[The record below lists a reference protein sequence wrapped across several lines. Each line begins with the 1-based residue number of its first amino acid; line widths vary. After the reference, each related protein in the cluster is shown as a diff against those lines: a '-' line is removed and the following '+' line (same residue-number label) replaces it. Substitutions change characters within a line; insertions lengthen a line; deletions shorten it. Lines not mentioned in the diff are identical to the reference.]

1 MFPICAD
8 AYIMKTMTTPVPD
21 SAAPKPAPAPEAEAK
36 KLPAPLLPPEKEG
49 LTTQQKIWLVVAV
62 IVALALLGLA
72 IWAVIFWAGH
82 PASAAIW
89 RDIFIIFMAL
99 ESFVIGVA
107 LIILV
112 VQLAVLTNLLKHEI
126 QPILESTND
135 TVNTV
140 RGTALF
146 VSENLT
152 EPIIKL
158 NSYVAALEK
167 VTNTLGALFSLG
179 RKK

>member
-1 MFPICAD
+1 MTAPTPA
-8 AYIMKTMTTPVPD
+8 ATTPP
-21 SAAPKPAPAPEAEAK
+21 S
-36 KLPAPLLPPEKEG
+36 LPAPTPPPEPEG
-49 LTTQQKIWLVVAV
+49 LTLRQKIGIGVAV
-62 IVALALLGLA
+62 VVGLILVGLA
-72 IWAVIFWAGH
+72 IAGVVYLVNT
-82 PASAAIW
+82 PSQAATW

-99 ESFVIGVA
+99 ESFVIGIA
-107 LIILV
+107 LIILIT
-112 VQLAVLTNLLKHEI
+112 QLAVLTNLLKHEI
-126 QPILESTND
+126 RPILESTNE

-167 VTNTLGALFSLG
+167 VVTALSTVFSLG

>member
-1 MFPICAD
+1 
-8 AYIMKTMTTPVPD
+8 MTAPSPATPPLP
-21 SAAPKPAPAPEAEAK
+21 ALPAPTQPPEAE
-36 KLPAPLLPPEKEG
+36 G
-49 LTTQQKIWLVVAV
+49 LTAQQKIY
-62 IVALALLGLA
+62 VALAVVGVLVIIGLA
-72 IWAVIFWAGH
+72 IAAVVYLVNT
-82 PASAAIW
+82 PSQAATW

-99 ESFVIGVA
+99 ESFVIGIA
-107 LIILV
+107 LIILIT
-112 VQLAVLTNLLKHEI
+112 QLAVLTNLLKHEI
-126 QPILESTND
+126 QPILESTNE

-167 VTNTLGALFSLG
+167 VVTALTTLFSLG

>member
-1 MFPICAD
+1 
-8 AYIMKTMTTPVPD
+8 MTTPPPD
-21 SAAPKPAPAPEAEAK
+21 SAAPQPAPTAAEAK
-36 KLPAPLLPPEKEG
+36 KLPAPPPPPEKEG
-49 LTTQQKIWLVVAV
+49 LTTRQKIGLGVLIVLAL
-62 IVALALLGLA
+62 VALGFV
-72 IWAVIFWAGH
+72 IWVVIFWAGH

-112 VQLAVLTNLLKHEI
+112 VQLAVLTNLLRHEI

-140 RGTALF
+140 RGTAQF
-146 VSENLT
+146 VSDNLT

-167 VTNTLGALFSLG
+167 VANTLSAFFSLG

>member
-1 MFPICAD
+1 MTAPSPVA
-8 AYIMKTMTTPVPD
+8 TTPP
-21 SAAPKPAPAPEAEAK
+21 S
-36 KLPAPLLPPEKEG
+36 LPASTPPPEPEG
-49 LTTQQKIWLVVAV
+49 LTVRQKIGVGVAV
-62 IVALALLGLA
+62 VVGLLIVALAIAGLVYIISTGQTA
-72 IWAVIFWAGH
+72 T
-82 PASAAIW
+82 W
-89 RDIFIIFMAL
+89 RDVFIIFMAL
-99 ESFVIGVA
+99 ESFVIGIA
-107 LIILV
+107 LIILIT
-112 VQLAVLTNLLKHEI
+112 QLAVLTNLLKHEI
-126 QPILESTND
+126 RPILDSTNE

-167 VTNTLGALFSLG
+167 VVTALSTVFSLG

>member
-1 MFPICAD
+1 
-8 AYIMKTMTTPVPD
+8 MTASSP
-21 SAAPKPAPAPEAEAK
+21 AAPTPPSLPAPASTGTPAATPTPE
-36 KLPAPLLPPEKEG
+36 PQG
-49 LTTQQKIWLVVAV
+49 LTAKQKVGIAVGV
-62 IVALALLGLA
+62 IVALILVG
-72 IWAVIFWAGH
+72 AVI
-82 PASAAIW
+82 AAVIYLVNTPSQAATW

-99 ESFVIGVA
+99 ESFVIGIA
-107 LIILV
+107 LIILIT
-112 VQLAVLTNLLKHEI
+112 QLAVLTNLLKHEI
-126 QPILESTND
+126 RPILESTNE

-167 VTNTLGALFSLG
+167 VVTALTTLFSLG

>member
-1 MFPICAD
+1 
-8 AYIMKTMTTPVPD
+8 MTAPSPAVSTPA
-21 SAAPKPAPAPEAEAK
+21 SLPAPAPQ
-36 KLPAPLLPPEKEG
+36 PAPEG
-49 LTTQQKIWLVVAV
+49 LTPKQKLGVVLAV
-62 IVALALLGLA
+62 IVGLLILGLA
-72 IWAVIFWAGH
+72 IAAVVYLVNT
-82 PASAAIW
+82 PSQAATW

-107 LIILV
+107 LIILIT
-112 VQLAVLTNLLKHEI
+112 QLAVLTNLLKHEI
-126 QPILESTND
+126 RPILESTNE

-167 VTNTLGALFSLG
+167 VVTALTTLFSLG

>member
-1 MFPICAD
+1 
-8 AYIMKTMTTPVPD
+8 MTASTP
-21 SAAPKPAPAPEAEAK
+21 AASTPPS
-36 KLPAPLLPPEKEG
+36 LPPPPPPPEPEG
-49 LTTQQKIWLVVAV
+49 LTPQQKLGVAGAV
-62 IVALALLGLA
+62 IAGLVILGLA
-72 IWAVIFWAGH
+72 IAAVVYLVNT
-82 PASAAIW
+82 PSQAATW

-107 LIILV
+107 LIILIT
-112 VQLAVLTNLLKHEI
+112 QLAVLTNLLKHEI
-126 QPILESTND
+126 RPILESTNE

-167 VTNTLGALFSLG
+167 VVTALTTLFSLG

>member
-1 MFPICAD
+1 VA
-8 AYIMKTMTTPVPD
+8 
-21 SAAPKPAPAPEAEAK
+21 
-36 KLPAPLLPPEKEG
+36 G
-49 LTTQQKIWLVVAV
+49 AV
-62 IVALALLGLA
+62 IAGLVILGLA
-72 IWAVIFWAGH
+72 IAAVVYLVNT
-82 PASAAIW
+82 PSQAATW

-107 LIILV
+107 LIILIT
-112 VQLAVLTNLLKHEI
+112 QLAVLTNLLKHEI
-126 QPILESTND
+126 RPILESTNE

-167 VTNTLGALFSLG
+167 VVTALTTLFSLG

>member
-1 MFPICAD
+1 MTASTPA
-8 AYIMKTMTTPVPD
+8 ASTTPP
-21 SAAPKPAPAPEAEAK
+21 S
-36 KLPAPLLPPEKEG
+36 LPPPPPPAEPEG
-49 LTTQQKIWLVVAV
+49 LTPQQKLGVAGAV
-62 IVALALLGLA
+62 IAGLVILGLA
-72 IWAVIFWAGH
+72 IAAVVYLVNT
-82 PASAAIW
+82 PSQAATW

-107 LIILV
+107 LIILIT
-112 VQLAVLTNLLKHEI
+112 QLAVLTNLLKHEI
-126 QPILESTND
+126 RPILESTNE

-167 VTNTLGALFSLG
+167 VVTALTTLFSLG

>member
-1 MFPICAD
+1 
-8 AYIMKTMTTPVPD
+8 MTTSPAD
-21 SAAPKPAPAPEAEAK
+21 SAAAKAAPAPAP
-36 KLPAPLLPPEKEG
+36 LPPPEKEG
-49 LTTQQKIWLVVAV
+49 LTTQQKIWLVVGV
-62 IVALALLGLA
+62 LLGLLILA
-72 IWAVIFWAGH
+72 GVIWVVVYWAGH

-99 ESFVIGVA
+99 ESFIIGVA

-140 RGTALF
+140 RGTAAF

-152 EPIIKL
+152 EPLIKL

-167 VTNTLGALFSLG
+167 VANTLSALFSLG

>member
-1 MFPICAD
+1 MQPTAG
-8 AYIMKTMTTPVPD
+8 
-21 SAAPKPAPAPEAEAK
+21 APATPS
-36 KLPAPLLPPEKEG
+36 APPEG
-49 LTTQQKIWLVVAV
+49 LTSKQKWQIAGGIAVGVVL
-62 IVALALLGLA
+62 VALAIA
-72 IWAVIFWAGH
+72 AVIFLVNSPGQ
-82 PASAAIW
+82 AAVW

-99 ESFVIGVA
+99 EFFVIGAA
-107 LIILV
+107 LIVLIAQV
-112 VQLAVLTNLLKHEI
+112 AVLTNLLKHEI
-126 QPILESTND
+126 RPILESTNE

-152 EPIIKL
+152 EPIIQL

-167 VTNTLGALFSLG
+167 VVTALSALFSLG

>member
-1 MFPICAD
+1 M
-8 AYIMKTMTTPVPD
+8 
-21 SAAPKPAPAPEAEAK
+21 
-36 KLPAPLLPPEKEG
+36 
-49 LTTQQKIWLVVAV
+49 AV
-62 IVALALLGLA
+62 IVGLVLLGLIIA
-72 IWAVIFWAGH
+72 AVVYLVRT
-82 PASAAIW
+82 PDQAATW

-99 ESFVIGVA
+99 ESFVIGIA
-107 LIILV
+107 LIILIA
-112 VQLAVLTNLLKHEI
+112 QLAVLTNLLKQEI
-126 QPILESTND
+126 KPILESTNE

-167 VTNTLGALFSLG
+167 VVTALSTLFSLG